1 MSATPDVCAGAA
13 PAHAGG
19 LFVISGPS
27 GVGKGTLVARVLDRL
42 DDVWLSVSA
51 TTRPPRQGETDGVS
65 YRFVSDE
72 QFDHLV
78 ADDGLLE
85 WAWVHGQRYGTPRA
99 AIDDRVAAGI
109 RVILEI
115 DPQGAFQVRERYPQ
129 AVLVFIVP
137 PTFSDLEKR
146 LRTRGTESDEQIARR
161 LQTAQVE
168 LSEANE
174 YDVVIRNDDLEQATA
189 DLVDVIESY
198 SSPGCSGNR
207 SSSHH
212 L

>member
-174 YDVVIRNDDLEQATA
+174 YDVVIRNDDL
-189 DLVDVIESY
+189 
-198 SSPGCSGNR
+198 
-207 SSSHH
+207 
-212 L
+212 